1 MHFHNP
7 LFIPIVLFA
16 IFIFILFVFIL
27 VLSVIQ
33 YQTYSIVDG
42 KASCYSDETT
52 NINYCKLNF
61 TYKDNN
67 GKDVEVKDYQ
77 ISWDDIG
84 ENGEFIVDVAY
95 KVKDNKL
102 KHVIVLTNNNSTF
115 LGTKN
120 SIIVY
125 SILSFL
131 SLIVL
136 VACIP
141 WKKKNHE

>member
-1 MHFHNP
+1 MHFKNP

-27 VLSVIQ
+27 TLSVIQ
-33 YQTYSIVDG
+33 YQSYSIVDG
-42 KASCYSDETT
+42 KVSCHSNETENSNDCT
-52 NINYCKLNF
+52 LNF
-61 TYKDNN
+61 TYKDKD

-95 KVKDNKL
+95 KLKDDKL
-102 KHVIVLTNNNSTF
+102 NHVIVLTNNNNMF

-120 SIIVY
+120 SVIVY

-136 VACIP
+136 LACIP
-141 WKKKNHE
+141 WRRKSHK